1 MNFRLVGKRWIM
13 NAPWQ
18 KWPANP
24 YFQHEYAIKFFSD
37 RFFFLIT
44 DRAFCHCIAK
54 KIHLDFKLCTWKWF
68 CDIKLPVTFV
78 WREHWLFITV
88 YIKPKIHQFRIPL
101 NLSFQFIQNKQ
112 VATITYSTLDHVSDG
127 FLYQLNPDG
136 EQVHVN
142 LEGVSLSLLKV
153 NQSEGIPLFL
163 QPGGANGTNNGWFN
177 LTDASSELNATI
189 QSHLSAA
196 GLPPNT
202 NIGIKVRKNISRMW
216 SLS

>member
-1 MNFRLVGKRWIM
+1 M
-13 NAPWQ
+13 
-18 KWPANP
+18 
-24 YFQHEYAIKFFSD
+24 
-37 RFFFLIT
+37 
-44 DRAFCHCIAK
+44 
-54 KIHLDFKLCTWKWF
+54 
-68 CDIKLPVTFV
+68 
-78 WREHWLFITV
+78 
-88 YIKPKIHQFRIPL
+88 
-101 NLSFQFIQNKQ
+101 
-112 VATITYSTLDHVSDG
+112 ATITYSTLDHVSDG

-202 NIGIKVRKNISRMW
+202 NIGIKVRKTYFQDVVFVIVHALNQGFVLFLFLPLSGLRPVGMRRGVFHNGRGPYSFG
-216 SLS
+216 SLSLHFCHISQAM